1 MKQLDWGD
9 KMLNRTQLESLL
21 TLAMQSDAD
30 FAEIFEEETH
40 SERFSVVNENV
51 EDVNRTI
58 RAGAGIRLYKGTSSV
73 YGYTN
78 EMNMAS
84 LEAVVR
90 DLRDA
95 IGKQETG
102 TAVVLNER
110 EVVKNISPV
119 EQNPQDADDEVKIDL
134 LKECVKGAEEYD
146 ERIFKV
152 TASLNFIVQDVQIA
166 NSEGLFKADTRVRTR
181 IGVSAYAKEGD
192 NVQSGFN
199 GPGASKGLEYFTGDH
214 APYEAG
220 KEAARVACVLLR
232 AKKAPSGVMPVI
244 IDNGFGGVIFHEAC
258 GHSLEATGVA
268 KNLSVFSGKKGE
280 KIASEKVN
288 AVDDGTLP
296 GEWGSQNMD
305 DEGNPQQR
313 RLLIQNG
320 VLTEYMVD
328 RLNGR
333 RMNEKSSG
341 SARRESYKYEPTS
354 RMSNTYLLP
363 GTDKREDMF
372 KDIKFGLYCRSM
384 GGGSVNPNTGEFNF
398 GVNEGYLIEDGKV
411 TDPVIGAMLIGSG
424 SEILKNIDMVSDDL
438 ALAQGMCGSVSG
450 SIPTNVGQPTIRVSS
465 ITVGGTDNE

>member
-1 MKQLDWGD
+1 
-9 KMLNRTQLESLL
+9 MLKKTQLETLL
-21 TLAMQSDAD
+21 TLAMQSNAD
-30 FAEIFEEETH
+30 FAEIFEEEAH
-40 SERFSVVNENV
+40 SERFSLVNENV
-51 EDVNRTI
+51 EDVNRTV
-58 RAGAGIRLYKGTSSV
+58 RAGAGIRLYQGTSSV

-78 EMNMAS
+78 EMDMES
-84 LEAVVR
+84 LEAIVH
-90 DLRDA
+90 DLADA
-95 IGKQETG
+95 LGKKETS
-102 TAVVLNER
+102 TTVVLNER
-110 EVVKNISPV
+110 EVVPNISPIV
-119 EQNPQDADDEVKIDL
+119 DNPQQASNTVKINL
-134 LKECVKGAEEYD
+134 LHECVKGAMEYD

-152 TASLNFIVQDVQIA
+152 NAVLSSIVQDVQIA
-166 NSEGLFKADTRVRTR
+166 NSDGLFKADTRIRTR
-181 IGVSAYAKEGD
+181 MGVSAYAKEGD
-192 NVQSGFN
+192 NVQSGFT
-199 GPGASKGLEYFTGDH
+199 GPGASAGLEYFTGQNE
-214 APYEAG
+214 PIKVG
-220 KEAARVACVLLR
+220 QEAARVACVLLR

-268 KNLSVFSGKKGE
+268 KHLSVFSDKKGQ

-296 GEWGSQNMD
+296 GQWGSQNMD

-313 RLLIQNG
+313 RLLIENG
-320 VLTEYMVD
+320 VLTQYMVD

-333 RMNEKSSG
+333 RMNERSTG

-424 SEILKNIDMVSDDL
+424 AEILKNIDMVSDDL

-465 ITVGGTDNE
+465 ITVGGTDSE